1 MLRSGKGVSARWHV
15 PAMPGEDFGHATRPT
30 VCAPLTRIPVQTPRI
45 LYRYIEYRK
54 AEDEDPSHL
63 VFRKASGI
71 VRRLFSVVFLVLGLG
86 VDLGALVAICIA
98 FQADTKWYWLVGIL
112 LFIVGVWGLL
122 GFALTFAGLRGLLE
136 HSSRLFDT
144 RAGTVTLCWGW
155 LGFAR
160 RTPHSLDGFNRVL
173 VRPERWLS
181 DPSPDGS
188 IYVTV
193 YVVCLAG
200 AGRSELELFVELSQ
214 ESAQDIAEEVSKFL
228 ELPIEAQ
235 DLAGPSAGET

>member
-1 MLRSGKGVSARWHV
+1 
-15 PAMPGEDFGHATRPT
+15 
-30 VCAPLTRIPVQTPRI
+30 VQTPRI

-86 VDLGALVAICIA
+86 VDLGVLVAIYIA
-98 FQADTKWYWLVGIL
+98 LQADTKWYWLVGIL
-112 LFIVGVWGLL
+112 LFIVGAWGLL

-144 RAGTVTLCWGW
+144 RAGTVTFCWGW

-173 VRPERWLS
+173 VRRETWHSGPPTE
-181 DPSPDGS
+181 PGS
-188 IYVTV
+188 IQTV

-200 AGRSELELFVELSQ
+200 VGRLGRSELELFVELSQ